1 MIRLRDFNLF
11 RGGRALAANRR
22 NVNQRHRFVIHAL
35 PVHMNKMV
43 DKQGEEHDIVALEGT
58 AYLLLS
64 EPGERREAVLRV
76 IESARRSL
84 RLVFYI
90 FADDG
95 IGNAV
100 RDALVAALSRG
111 VAVSMIV
118 DGFGSAAT
126 PDAFF
131 QPLID
136 AGARMCRFHPRYGR
150 RYLFRN
156 HQKMI
161 VADEARALVGGFNIA
176 DDYFAPPEEQ
186 GWCDLGLELK
196 GAVAG
201 ELAGWFDALQ
211 NWTRLPGA
219 RMSLLARMVRRH
231 SDSAGAARLL
241 LTGPMRRLSPMTRAL
256 RADLGTVRQL
266 DMVAAYFSPNYGML
280 RRLGRIAR
288 RGGAVRIIGAALS
301 DNNATVAA
309 WRHCLHRLLVRG
321 VEAREYEATKLHMKL
336 VVTDDVVWIG
346 SANFDMRSL
355 YLNLELML
363 RIEDETLARQAR
375 ELIDRLAEQSRRIT
389 RELHERRATWWRRL
403 RWTIAYFLVATL
415 DPAVSASFFRLEND
429 ETMQRRGRLPRR
441 REAQSES
448 R

>member
-1 MIRLRDFNLF
+1 MLR
-11 RGGRALAANRR
+11 
-22 NVNQRHRFVIHAL
+22 
-35 PVHMNKMV
+35 MV
-43 DKQGEEHDIVALEGT
+43 DKGGEELDVVALEGA
-58 AYLLLS
+58 AYQLLL
-64 EPGERREAVLRV
+64 EPAERRQAVLRV
-76 IESARRSL
+76 VEGARRSL

-90 FADDG
+90 FAEDG

-100 RDALVAALSRG
+100 RTALLAARDRG
-111 VAVSMIV
+111 VSVSMII

-126 PDAFF
+126 SDAFF

-136 AGARMCRFHPRYGR
+136 AGARLCRFHPRYGR

-161 VADEARALVGGFNIA
+161 VADDARALIGGFNIA
-176 DDYFAPPEEQ
+176 DDYFATPETQ
-186 GWCDLGLELK
+186 GWCDLALELN
-196 GAVAG
+196 GPVAG

-211 NWTRLPGA
+211 NWARAPRA
-219 RMSLLARMVRRH
+219 RMSLLARMIRRH
-231 SDSAGAARLL
+231 SDKAGAARLL

-256 RADLGTVRQL
+256 RADLGMVRRL

-288 RGGAVRIIGAALS
+288 RGGTARIIGAALS

-321 VEAREYEATKLHMKL
+321 VEVREYEVTKLHMKL
-336 VVTDDVVWIG
+336 VVTDDTVWLG

-363 RIEDETLARQAR
+363 RIEDST
-375 ELIDRLAEQSRRIT
+375 LAEQARALVDRIAGQSRHIT
-389 RELHERRATWWRRL
+389 RELHEARATWWRRL

-415 DPAVSASFFRLEND
+415 DPAVSARLFRLEND
-429 ETMQRRGRLPRR
+429 ETMQRRSRFQRR
-441 REAQSES
+441 GAAQSES

>member
-1 MIRLRDFNLF
+1 MT
-11 RGGRALAANRR
+11 
-22 NVNQRHRFVIHAL
+22 Q
-35 PVHMNKMV
+35 MV
-43 DKQGEEHDIVALEGT
+43 AKPGEEYDVVALGGEQ
-58 AYLLLS
+58 YHMLV
-64 EPGERREAVLRV
+64 EPAERRQAVVRL
-76 IESARRSL
+76 IEGARRSL

-90 FADDG
+90 FAEDETG
-95 IGNAV
+95 KAV
-100 RDALVAALSRG
+100 RDALIAAQGRG
-111 VAVSMIV
+111 VTIAMII

-126 PDAFF
+126 PDTFF

-136 AGARMCRFHPRYGR
+136 GGALMCRFHPRYGR

-161 VADEARALVGGFNIA
+161 VADESRALIGGFNIA
-176 DDYFAPPEEQ
+176 DDYFAPPEAQ
-186 GWCDLGLELK
+186 GWCDLGLELS
-196 GAVAG
+196 GPVAA

-211 NWTRLPGA
+211 SWARTPRA
-219 RMSLLARMVRRH
+219 RMSLLARMIRRH
-231 SDSAGAARLL
+231 SDSGGAARLL

-256 RADLGTVRQL
+256 SGDLATARRL

-288 RGGAVRIIGAALS
+288 RGGSARIIGAALS

-321 VEAREYEATKLHMKL
+321 VEVREYEATKLHMKL
-336 VVTDDVVWIG
+336 VVIDDVVWLG

-363 RIEDETLARQAR
+363 RIEDSALADQAR
-375 ELIDRLAEQSRRIT
+375 ALVDRLAEQSRHIT
-389 RELHERRATWWRRL
+389 RQLHEARSNWWRRL

-415 DPAVSASFFRLEND
+415 DPAVSARLFRLEND
-429 ETMQRRGRLPRR
+429 
-441 REAQSES
+441 AQPAS

>member
-1 MIRLRDFNLF
+1 MTAHRFAV
-11 RGGRALAANRR
+11 GGTGP
-22 NVNQRHRFVIHAL
+22 RHRFVIGAFS
-35 PVHMNKMV
+35 VHMLQMV
-43 DKQGEEHDIVALEGT
+43 EKQGEEEEVAAVEGG
-58 AYLLLS
+58 AYHLLT
-64 EPGERREAVLRV
+64 EPAERREAVLRQ
-76 IESARRSL
+76 IDSARRSL
-84 RLVFYI
+84 RLAFYI
-90 FADDG
+90 FAEDK

-100 RDALVAALSRG
+100 RDALLAALGRG
-111 VAVSMIV
+111 VEVAMII

-156 HQKMI
+156 HQKMV

-176 DDYFAPPEEQ
+176 DDYFAAPEDH

-196 GAVAG
+196 GPVAG

-211 NWTRLPGA
+211 NWSRMPRA
-219 RMSLLARMVRRH
+219 RMSLLARMIRRH

-241 LTGPMRRLSPMTRAL
+241 LTGPMRRMSPMTRAL
-256 RADLGTVRQL
+256 RADLGTVGRL

-280 RRLGRIAR
+280 RRLGRIPR
-288 RGGAVRIIGAALS
+288 RGGTVRIIGAALS

-321 VEAREYEATKLHMKL
+321 VEVREYEVTKLHMKL
-336 VVTDDVVWIG
+336 VVTDDVVWLG

-363 RIEDETLARQAR
+363 RIEDGTLAKQAR
-375 ELIDRLAEQSRRIT
+375 ALVDRLADQSRLIT
-389 RELHERRATWWRRL
+389 RQLHEARSVWWRRL
-403 RWTIAYFLVATL
+403 RWMIAYYMVATL
-415 DPAVSASFFRLEND
+415 DPAVSAGLFRLEND
-429 ETMQRRGRLPRR
+429 ETMQRRSRFRPRR
-441 REAQSES
+441 AAQSES

>member
-1 MIRLRDFNLF
+1 L
-11 RGGRALAANRR
+11 
-22 NVNQRHRFVIHAL
+22 Q
-35 PVHMNKMV
+35 MV
-43 DKQGEEHDIVALEGT
+43 EQQGEEDGVVAREGD
-58 AYLLLS
+58 AYHLLFA
-64 EPGERREAVLRV
+64 PAERREAVLRL
-76 IESARRSL
+76 IEGARRSL

-100 RDALVAALSRG
+100 REALLTALARG
-111 VAVSMIV
+111 VSVAMIV

-126 PDAFF
+126 SDAFF
-131 QPLID
+131 QPLTE
-136 AGARMCRFHPRYGR
+136 AGASLCRFHPRYGR

-161 VADEARALVGGFNIA
+161 VADEGRALIGGYNIA
-176 DDYFAPPEEQ
+176 DDYFAEPEAQ
-186 GWCDLGLELK
+186 
-196 GAVAG
+196 
-201 ELAGWFDALQ
+201 GWFDALQ
-211 NWTRLPGA
+211 RWAGTPRA
-219 RMSLLARMVRRH
+219 RMSLLARMIRRH
-231 SDSAGAARLL
+231 SDSAGSARLL

-256 RADLGTVRQL
+256 RAELGMVQRL

-288 RGGAVRIIGAALS
+288 RGGRARIIGAALS

-309 WRHCLHRLLVRG
+309 WRHCLHRLLARG
-321 VEAREYEATKLHMKL
+321 VEVREYEPTKLHMKL
-336 VVTDDVVWIG
+336 VVTDDIVWIG

-363 RIEDETLARQAR
+363 RIEDSMLAEQAR
-375 ELIDRLAEQSRRIT
+375 DLIDRLAEQSRHIT
-389 RELHERRATWWRRL
+389 RPLHEARSSWWRRL

-415 DPAVSASFFRLEND
+415 DPALSAGLFRLEND
-429 ETMQRRGRLPRR
+429 ETMQRRSRSRSVDG
-441 REAQSES
+441 AQSAP